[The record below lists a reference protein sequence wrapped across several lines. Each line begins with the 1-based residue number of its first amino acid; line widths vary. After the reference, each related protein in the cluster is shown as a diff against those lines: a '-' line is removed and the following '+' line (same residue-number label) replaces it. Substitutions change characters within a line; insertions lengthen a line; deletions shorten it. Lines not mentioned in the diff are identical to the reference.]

1 MNKYLDIELI
11 LQEDSDLTKYME
23 DEDLKA
29 LGRHCAE
36 EFDEDEAS
44 RQEWLDRS
52 EEYMKLAMQV
62 AEYKSFPWP
71 DAANIKYP
79 ILSTASIQF
88 ASRAYSGLIGNS
100 RPVKGKVIGY
110 DTTGEKLNQAIRVSK
125 HMSYQVLE
133 QMEGWEE
140 DMDKLCMILP
150 ILGCVFKKTYYDP
163 IKQQPVSEMVLP
175 KHLAVDYFA
184 SNINKA
190 RRISHII
197 EYNENDIVERINR
210 GLFADIEIPTRVYNS
225 GDYRHDDLSRE
236 IDGREIGDEGL
247 DDTYM
252 FIEQHMW
259 LDLDGDGYKE
269 PYIAT
274 VSLDN
279 EEVYRLVRRF
289 TREDVEFSEDGKDT
303 ILAIEPT
310 QYFTKFGFIPNPD
323 GGFYDIGFG
332 LLLGPTNEVVNT
344 ILNQLI
350 DAGTMSSMQS
360 GFLGRGIRLKKGS
373 TSFSPG
379 EWKQVNNTGEDL
391 KKSIL
396 PLPVRE
402 PSSVLFQL
410 LGMLVNSAK
419 ELSSVSDMM
428 MGKNPGQNQPA
439 TTSMAVLEQ
448 GQEVFSSIFKRQYRA
463 LKQEFKLIY
472 KINALN
478 MPDRAFFQVL
488 DMGED
493 QGGEVY
499 KADYN
504 LESVTVTPSA
514 DPNIASDSMKLM
526 KSQGLMELLQLG
538 TVNPQE
544 VTRRILEAQEQYG
557 IEKLM
562 EVAPPQPD
570 PELVLRAK
578 ELDMEKEKADAA
590 NETKIIEALIA
601 AESQGARLE
610 FDSMKAFVD
619 NVHRD
624 KERRFKEEEMMQAKE
639 EQQQNGQG
647 TIQ

>member
-1 MNKYLDIELI
+1 LELDKYLDIQQI
-11 LQEDSDLTKYME
+11 LTEDADLTQYM
-23 DEDLKA
+23 DDDDIDKLGKA
-29 LGRHCAE
+29 IAY
-36 EFDEDEAS
+36 EFDLDEGTRS
-44 RQEWLDRS
+44 DWLERS
-52 EEYMKLAMQV
+52 DEYMKLAMQV

-71 DAANIKYP
+71 DSANIKYP
-79 ILSTASIQF
+79 ILSTAAIQF
-88 ASRAYSGLIGNS
+88 AARAYSGLVGNS

-110 DTTGEKLNQAIRVSK
+110 DTTGEKQERAIRVSK

-133 QMEGWEE
+133 QMDEWEE

-163 IKQQPVSEMVLP
+163 IKQRPVSELILP
-175 KHLAVDYFA
+175 KDLVVNYYA
-184 SNINKA
+184 SSINSA
-190 RRISHII
+190 QRVSHII
-197 EYNENDIVERINR
+197 EYTENDIVERINR
-210 GLFADIEIPTRVYNS
+210 GLFGYDEVPERVY
-225 GDYRHDDLSRE
+225 DAEEYRHDELNLE
-236 IDGREIGDEGL
+236 LDGRDTPAEDL
-247 DDTYM
+247 DDKTFL

-279 EEVYRLVRRF
+279 EKLYRLVRRF
-289 TREDVEFSEDGKDT
+289 QVRDVEFTDDRKQ
-303 ILAIEPT
+303 ILRIEPN

-391 KKSIL
+391 RKSII

-410 LGMLVNSAK
+410 LGMLITSAK
-419 ELSSVSDMM
+419 EMSSVSDMM

-448 GQEVFSSIFKRQYRA
+448 GQQVFSSIFKRQYRA

-472 KINALN
+472 RINANNL
-478 MPDRAFFQVL
+478 PTKSFFQVI
-488 DMGED
+488 DIGEEE
-493 QGGEVY
+493 GSEIL
-499 KADYN
+499 KTDYD
-504 LESVTVTPSA
+504 LESISVTPSA
-514 DPNIASDSMKLM
+514 DPNISSDTMKLM
-526 KSQGLMELLQLG
+526 KAQGLMELVQLG
-538 TVNPQE
+538 TVNPVE
-544 VTRRILEAQEQYG
+544 VTKRILEAQEQYG
-557 IEKLM
+557 IDKLM
-562 EVAPPQPD
+562 EMPPPMPD
-570 PELVLRAK
+570 PDVML
-578 ELDMEKEKADAA
+578 KEKKIDVDREIAQGEQDVEIIKAIIAADA
-590 NETKIIEALIA
+590 
-601 AESQGARLE
+601 QGAKLE
-610 FDSMKAFVD
+610 YDQVKTFLD
-619 NVHRD
+619 NVHLDEDRRVQQEQT
-624 KERRFKEEEMMQAKE
+624 KEQMRV
-639 EQQQNGQG
+639 QQNESAVQ
-647 TIQ
+647 